1 MNVSGFFKAV
11 KARLTSALGSEG
23 EADAATRIIFED
35 VAGYDRKYL
44 FINGE
49 REMTDFMA
57 GKIDAVVAKVEHG
70 EPVQY
75 AVGRARFMGNDY
87 AVTPAVLIPRPET
100 AGLVDAITD
109 AFGNLSDLD
118 VLDIGTGSGCIAIEL
133 ARVLP
138 FSRVTAFDISDDALD
153 VARGNARRLGASVN
167 FVHADILTAKA
178 PGAPLYDIIVSNP
191 PYICDSEKAEMDARV
206 LDYEPASALFVPDS
220 DPLRFY
226 RAIAAYAKAAL
237 RPNGGLFFEINSL
250 YYQQIGQML
259 TAEGFADVSVTRD
272 YRGLYR
278 YASARKPSE

>member
-23 EADAATRIIFED
+23 EADAAARIIFED

-44 FINGE
+44 FINGD
-49 REMTDFMA
+49 REITDFMA
-57 GKIDAVVAKVEHG
+57 GKIDDAVVKVERG

-109 AFGNLSDLD
+109 AFGTRSDLD

-133 ARVLP
+133 ARALP
-138 FSRVTAFDISDDALD
+138 FSRVTAFDISDAALT
-153 VARGNARRLGASVN
+153 VARENARRLGATVN

-178 PGAPLYDIIVSNP
+178 PVAPLYDIIVSNP
-191 PYICDSEKAEMDARV
+191 PYICDSEKADMDARV
-206 LDYEPASALFVPDS
+206 LDYEPPTALFVPDS

-226 RAIAAYAKAAL
+226 RTIAAYARAEL
-237 RPNGGLFFEINSL
+237 RPGGGLFFEINPL
-250 YYQQIGQML
+250 YHRQIGQML

-278 YASARKPSE
+278 YAVARKPSN